1 MRLKW
6 REKRNRRKTVR
17 AKNSRTCTADGAER
31 DDGTGHIGSGES
43 RRCRATPGRER
54 AIGAKQCRTQNCDG
68 AKRAAI

>member
-17 AKNSRTCTADGAER
+17 AKNSRTCTADGAKR

-43 RRCRATPGRER
+43 RRCRKMPDVKNSA
-54 AIGAKQCRTQNCDG
+54 G
-68 AKRAAI
+68 AKRAAIKIQTES